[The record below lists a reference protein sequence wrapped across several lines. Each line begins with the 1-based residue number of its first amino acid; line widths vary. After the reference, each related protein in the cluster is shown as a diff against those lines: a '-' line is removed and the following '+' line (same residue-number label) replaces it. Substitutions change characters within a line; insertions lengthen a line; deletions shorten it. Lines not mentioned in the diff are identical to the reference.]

1 MSVFVAFAQ
10 NWQMRRIILLI
21 FLLIQSP
28 LLAQSA
34 SPWKAGAAD
43 VDITPDYPVRLSGYG
58 GRTTETQK
66 VAQRLHANAL
76 ALKWQD
82 DAPAVIVTVDNCGVP
97 AAVRAEVLKRLAAG
111 GRAVADERFALHS
124 THTHCAPMLKGVLPF
139 LFGEDLAADQLQ
151 HIERYTEELT
161 AHIVSIVGQA
171 LDRMEHA
178 RLERSVGKVY
188 FAFNRRL
195 KTDTGFQN
203 AQNFSGPTDRAL
215 PVLCVKSADGKK
227 LIAIHA
233 SYACHCTT
241 LGNNEIHGDWAGL
254 AHEELELR
262 FPDSVCLIAI
272 GCGADQNPYPRTET
286 RFAIEHGV
294 SVAKEIV
301 RLINS
306 PMQSLSG
313 PLNCAH
319 REVMLPFDKLP
330 TLAEWQAK
338 AADPNKWTAY
348 HARKHLAKLER
359 GERIP
364 PALPYDIQVWN
375 YGNDLL
381 TINLPGEVVVDYSL
395 RFKSEF
401 DPARTWVNSYTND
414 VPCYIPSNRVLEE
427 GGYEGGGAMIYYGR
441 PARFAPGIENIIAAT
456 VKQLVPQEFST
467 RRVQNPAAPLSQQL
481 KQK

>member
-1 MSVFVAFAQ
+1 
-10 NWQMRRIILLI
+10 MRRIILPV
-21 FLLIQSP
+21 FLLLIHSP
-28 LLAQSA
+28 LLAETRVS
-34 SPWKAGAAD
+34 WKAGAAD

-58 GRTTETQK
+58 SRTEESAK

-76 ALKWQD
+76 VLQWQD
-82 DAPAVIVTVDNCGVP
+82 DKPAVIVSVDNCGVP
-97 AAVRAEVLKRLAAG
+97 ATVRTEVLKRLATG
-111 GRAVADERFALHS
+111 GRSIADERFSLHS

-139 LFGEDLAADQLQ
+139 LFGEDLSVEQLQ

-161 AHIVSIVGQA
+161 AHIVSIIGRA
-171 LDRMEHA
+171 LDKMEHA
-178 RLERSVGKVY
+178 RLEWNVGKVF

-195 KTDTGFQN
+195 KTDTGIKN
-203 AQNFSGPTDRAL
+203 AQNFNGPVDRAL

-227 LIAIHA
+227 LIATHA

-241 LGNNEIHGDWAGL
+241 LGINEIHGDWAGL

-272 GCGADQNPYPRTET
+272 GCGADQNPYPRNES
-286 RFAIEHGV
+286 RFAIDHGV
-294 SVAKEIV
+294 TIAKEIV

-306 PMQSLSG
+306 PMKPLNG
-313 PLNCAH
+313 PLSCVH

-330 TLAEWQAK
+330 TLAEWQDK
-338 AADPNKWTAY
+338 AAEPNKWTAY
-348 HARKHLAKLER
+348 HARKHLAMLER
-359 GERIP
+359 GETIP
-364 PALPYDIQVWN
+364 PALPYNVQVWN
-375 YGNDLL
+375 YGADLL

-395 RFKSEF
+395 RFKHEY

-414 VPCYIPSNRVLEE
+414 VPCYIPSQRVWEE

-441 PARFAPGIENIIAAT
+441 PTRFASGIESIIAGT
-456 VKQLVPQEFST
+456 VKQLVPKEFST
-467 RRVQNPAAPLSQQL
+467 RRMLNPEAPLSGEI

>member
-1 MSVFVAFAQ
+1 
-10 NWQMRRIILLI
+10 MRRIILPI
-21 FLLIQSP
+21 FLLLHAP
-28 LLAQSA
+28 LLAQTA
-34 SPWKAGAAD
+34 SSWKAGAAD

-58 GRTTETQK
+58 SRTSETQK
-66 VAQRLHANAL
+66 VVQRLHANAL
-76 ALKWQD
+76 ALQWQD
-82 DAPAVIVTVDNCGVP
+82 DALAVIVTVDNCGVP
-97 AAVRAEVLKRLAAG
+97 AAVRTEVLKRLAAG
-111 GRAVADERFALHS
+111 GRKIAGERFALHS

-139 LFGEDLAADQLQ
+139 LFAEDLPADQEK
-151 HIERYTEELT
+151 HIERYTEDLT

-171 LDRMEHA
+171 LDKMEHA
-178 RLERSVGKVY
+178 RLEWSVGRVY

-203 AQNFSGPTDRAL
+203 AQNFAGPTDRAL

-227 LIAIHA
+227 LIATHA

-262 FPDSVCLIAI
+262 FPDSICLIAI
-272 GCGADQNPYPRTET
+272 GCGADQNPYPRTEN

-306 PMQSLSG
+306 PMQPLSG
-313 PLNCAH
+313 PLNCVH

-330 TLAEWQAK
+330 TKTEWQAK
-338 AADPNKWTAY
+338 AADSNKWTAY
-348 HARKHLAKLER
+348 HARQHLAVLER
-359 GERIP
+359 GEKIP
-364 PALPYDIQVWN
+364 PALSYDIQVWS

-395 RFKSEF
+395 RFKTEF

-414 VPCYIPSNRVLEE
+414 VPCYIPSQRVWEE

-441 PARFAPGIENIIAAT
+441 PTRFASGIENIIAGT

-467 RRVQNPAAPLSQQL
+467 RRMQNPSAPLSEEL
-481 KQK
+481 KQQ